1 MENNQLR
8 SIGMFTKRISLF
20 LAAAIFAV
28 SAAAAQNNSQK
39 EMTVEESYLKESIEM
54 MIIKETARA
63 ESREQKLI
71 ALEYI
76 ADAIGRGST
85 NDDIRQTLEF
95 LTREGR
101 MTVAREN
108 GRVTNNFPDVRRQ
121 AAKYLGQ
128 LGTEEAKG
136 ALLNICQFENEP
148 MVLQE
153 AIKSLG
159 DIGLNDNNETIT
171 SIAWAISKFDNRK
184 PDNLMALATIDT
196 FEKLLKKND
205 YVNSQEAIQ
214 TLVRISENAVY
225 VTPVRERARQLLADL
240 RSSGR

>member
-121 AAKYLGQ
+121 AARYLGQ
-128 LGTEEAKG
+128 IGTEEAVL
-136 ALLNICQFENEP
+136 ALIEILQFENEP

-153 AIKSLG
+153 AVKSLG
-159 DIGLNDNNETIT
+159 DIGINNNNDTVANIVWV
-171 SIAWAISKFDNRK
+171 ARRFDNLN
-184 PDNLMALATIDT
+184 PDNLLAIATIDAL
-196 FEKLLKKND
+196 EKIARKNGGLSYPD
-205 YVNSQEAIQ
+205 AIQ
-214 TLVRISENAVY
+214 LLLRISEGSY
-225 VTPVRERARQLLADL
+225 IRPVQERARQLLAEM
-240 RSSGR
+240 RNFSF